1 MAERLKIYAC
11 SGIGEAK
18 SDYIYWT
25 DNTDTI
31 SNTQAVNTLL
41 VRINS
46 LYTRITYLHGI
57 SDKERIQALNEID
70 MYCVMLD
77 AAKRF
82 KNDEKMLYHAG
93 EVISVMDQDG
103 AFDFDSLD
111 NTERDQHLDGLLSRA
126 AEMYGDETIKSEDLA
141 FMADWKDQIIARN
154 KVGLDAEQQNT
165 TKKAMAK
172 AVKGVKGIGAA
183 NEAWM
188 QDKEISK
195 YLTKAGT
202 YFLYLYFTKDQLAK
216 LPAVFAKKQ
225 KYQQRIYNYCKAY
238 FVDVYGSEKDM
249 QEIIRNGIIQDI
261 QAEPEVFCEEVAA
274 GKRTMVNGVGISEF
288 LFWLG
293 VKGFIALISVIAGA
307 LVGIVAA
314 ICDCVY
320 KSNVKKYAAM
330 ESSIVDGGVPDPE
343 DYDGLDF
350 SGSALGGGS
359 SKSKWLPVALVGAAA
374 LLLFKK

>member
-11 SGIGEAK
+11 SGIGETK

-82 KNDEKMLYHAG
+82 KDDEKMLYHAG

-111 NTERDQHLDGLLSRA
+111 NAERDQHLDGLLSRA

-183 NEAWM
+183 DEAWM

-216 LPAVFAKKQ
+216 LPDVFAKKQ

-238 FVDVYGSEKDM
+238 FVDVYGSEEDM
-249 QEIIRNGIIQDI
+249 QEVIRTGIIQEFKEDPNDLCNAI
-261 QAEPEVFCEEVAA
+261 AE
-274 GKRTMVNGVGISEF
+274 GKRKGVGFIITAITIGAKEF
-288 LFWLG
+288 ITIL
-293 VKGFIALISVIAGA
+293 A
-307 LVGIVAA
+307 IVASTLIAIVYA

-374 LLLFKK
+374 LLLLKK

>member
-57 SDKERIQALNEID
+57 SDKEKIQALNEID

-93 EVISVMDQDG
+93 EVISVMDTDG

-141 FMADWKDQIIARN
+141 FMADWKDQIITRN
-154 KVGLDAEQQNT
+154 KVGLSKEEQT
-165 TKKAMAK
+165 ASRKALKKATK
-172 AVKGVKGIGAA
+172 AINGIGAA
-183 NEAWM
+183 DPAWM
-188 QDKEISK
+188 DNEELSK

-202 YFLYLYFTKDQLAK
+202 YFLYLYFTDAQLAK
-216 LPAVFAKKQ
+216 LPSIFKVKRKD
-225 KYQQRIYNYCKAY
+225 QQTIYNHCKR
-238 FVDVYGSEKDM
+238 FFIDVYGSEEDM
-249 QEIIRNGIIQDI
+249 QEIIRNGIRQEFHD
-261 QAEPEVFCEEVAA
+261 EPEKVCADVFS
-274 GKRTMVNGVGISEF
+274 GKRESIGIATEIIVAIINAIVT
-288 LFWLG
+288 LLG
-293 VKGFIALISVIAGA
+293 VLVTALCNMATQRDIAKYGSLKQETIDEGVPNGDDFKGLNFGSETKKSSWVAIALA
-307 LVGIVAA
+307 
-314 ICDCVY
+314 
-320 KSNVKKYAAM
+320 
-330 ESSIVDGGVPDPE
+330 
-343 DYDGLDF
+343 
-350 SGSALGGGS
+350 
-359 SKSKWLPVALVGAAA
+359 GAAA